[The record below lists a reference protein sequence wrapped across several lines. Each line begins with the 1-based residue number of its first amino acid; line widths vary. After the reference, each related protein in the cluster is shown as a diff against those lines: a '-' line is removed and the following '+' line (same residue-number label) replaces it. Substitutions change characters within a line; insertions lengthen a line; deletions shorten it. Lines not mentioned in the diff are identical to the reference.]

1 MNEPGR
7 VSVCKVRH
15 QKSLRISD
23 VLFFASKKES
33 GNLGKDNE
41 KSSKQRQEV

>member
-7 VSVCKVRH
+7 VSVCKVRY

-23 VLFFASKKES
+23 VLFASKKES